1 MTQTIGE
8 LMARTATVDVQPI
21 DRLEEK
27 VKLLVG
33 LVDTLRADKARA
45 VDESSRLQQEVNALR
60 SRLND
65 AAGASAEIA
74 TMREER
80 DLIRTRVTQMI
91 SAIDK
96 LDL

>member
-1 MTQTIGE
+1 MTA
-8 LMARTATVDVQPI
+8 MARTATVDVQPI

-45 VDESSRLQQEVNALR
+45 EDETSRLQQEVNALR
-60 SRLND
+60 GRLND
-65 AAGASAEIA
+65 AAGVSSEVAAL
-74 TMREER
+74 REER
-80 DLIRTRVTQMI
+80 DMIKTRVTQMI

>member
-1 MTQTIGE
+1 
-8 LMARTATVDVQPI
+8 MARTAVDVQPI

-45 VDESSRLQQEVNALR
+45 IDEANRLQQEVNQLR
-60 SRLND
+60 SRLSD
-65 AAGASAEIA
+65 AAGATAEIS
-74 TMREER
+74 TLREER
-80 DLIRTRVTQMI
+80 DLIRDRVTQMI
-91 SAIDK
+91 AAIDK

>member
-1 MTQTIGE
+1 M
-8 LMARTATVDVQPI
+8 VDAQPI

-45 VDESSRLQQEVNALR
+45 EDETNRLQQEVNALR
-60 SRLND
+60 GRLND
-65 AAGASAEIA
+65 AAGVSSEVTAL
-74 TMREER
+74 REER
-80 DLIRTRVTQMI
+80 DMIRTRVTQMI
-91 SAIDK
+91 SVIDK

>member
-1 MTQTIGE
+1 MTA
-8 LMARTATVDVQPI
+8 MARTATVDVQPI

-45 VDESSRLQQEVNALR
+45 EDETSRLQQEVNALR
-60 SRLND
+60 GRLND
-65 AAGASAEIA
+65 AAGVSSEVVAL
-74 TMREER
+74 REER

>member
-1 MTQTIGE
+1 
-8 LMARTATVDVQPI
+8 MARTAAAAIDIQPI

-45 VDESSRLQQEVNALR
+45 VDEAARLQHEVNALR

-65 AAGASAEIA
+65 SAGAASEIA
-74 TMREER
+74 TLREER
-80 DLIRTRVTQMI
+80 ELIRTRVTQMI
-91 SAIDK
+91 AAIDK